1 MKAITLF
8 LACVALAALT
18 ALAADIELKPVKSS
32 LLDKVGYDPES
43 KVLSVQMNN
52 SSDMYLY
59 EGVPMSLYDDF
70 LAADSKGAFYVKNIK
85 GKFETSRK

>member
-52 SSDMYLY
+52 SSDIYLY
-59 EGVPMSLYDDF
+59 KDVPQSIYDG
-70 LAADSKGAFYVKNIK
+70 LLEAESKGAYYVKEIK
-85 GKFETSRK
+85 GKFETTRK